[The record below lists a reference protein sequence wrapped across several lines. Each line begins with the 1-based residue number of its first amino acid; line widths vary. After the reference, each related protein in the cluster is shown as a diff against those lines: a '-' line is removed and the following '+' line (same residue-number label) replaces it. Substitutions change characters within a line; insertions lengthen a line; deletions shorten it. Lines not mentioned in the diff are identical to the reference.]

1 MPSDLYDDAALAV
14 TDEPGRDAVST
25 LHHLHLPPT
34 PLDEGALRLLA
45 DDNPAGMIV
54 HRRHAPLY
62 VNAAWAATHGYRVAE
77 VMAAPSLLEFLAP
90 EERTRMQTY
99 AADRLAGRD
108 VPERYTYRARYRD
121 GSLLWIEALVKVIN
135 WQGEP
140 AVMNTIIQVDTER
153 DAERIAVMERV
164 RRDHQL
170 YLAVLSQV
178 QDRISVIDAEYRY
191 RFSNQRNLD
200 AYGVTLADLIGRHVQ
215 DMVGPERFARA
226 RPNIDR
232 ALRGGAV
239 NYVHDLA
246 LRDGSTGWVDV
257 SMRPFRPDGR
267 HIEGVVVTMRDI
279 TELHEAGEALAHS
292 EARLRSVLDNAP
304 ALIFL
309 KDLEGRFLEVNPEF
323 LNVYHLEREQVLG
336 RSVHDLF
343 PAADARDF
351 EEHDRRVVASGA
363 ATERE
368 IRVAR
373 PDGEHVYSATKFPVL
388 DDTGAVVGVGGVEL
402 DVTERR
408 RALDAMAESERR
420 LSTLMSNLPGMT
432 YRARHADGAS
442 RTEFVSEGCLALT
455 GYTPAEA
462 REMAQPF
469 ILGITHPDDRADTR
483 QAIADA
489 RLAGRPFQL
498 RYRIVTRAGEVRW
511 VWEQGRAT
519 PLGDEAFT
527 LEGFVFDISD
537 AHELSRRLEH
547 QARHDPLTDLLNR
560 RAFEELL
567 DDVVARTRDSSR
579 EAALLYLD
587 LDRFKVVNDACG
599 HAAGDELLRQITAR
613 MQAAVR
619 QRDVLARLGGD
630 EFALLLEHCPME
642 QARQVADKL
651 RTTVQEFRFVW
662 QQQVFSVSA
671 SIGLVPITAQ
681 GGSAGELMVRADNA
695 CYAAKDEGRDRI
707 HVYGAADAGTDRVS
721 GQTRWLGR
729 IEAALNDDAL
739 VLLADPVVPL
749 VPRAAEPE
757 HYEVVL
763 RMPDGEGGLVPPAG
777 FMPVAE
783 RYGLAARIDRWVLSR
798 TLERLADAGG
808 AYRVSIN
815 VSERTIDDA
824 GFPEFVRR
832 ELART
837 GIAGERIGFE
847 VTETLAITILSSA
860 GAFTESLRDQ
870 GCRFCLDDF
879 GSGLS
884 SFSYLKALPVDFV
897 KIDGRFVREVTGD
910 DVDRAVVQSI
920 SDIGRALGKRII
932 ATSVHDAEVLEQVR
946 DAGVDLAQGSAVAAR
961 IALDALE

>member
-1 MPSDLYDDAALAV
+1 
-14 TDEPGRDAVST
+14 VST
-25 LHHLHLPPT
+25 IHHLHLPST

-62 VNAAWAATHGYRVAE
+62 VNAAWASTHGYRVEDVVA
-77 VMAAPSLLEFLAP
+77 MPSLLGFLAP
-90 EERTRMQTY
+90 EERPRMQTY
-99 AADRLAGRD
+99 AAERLAGRD
-108 VPERYTYRARYRD
+108 VPSRYTYQGLHRD
-121 GSLLWIEALVKVIN
+121 GSRLWIEALVKLIN

-164 RRDHQL
+164 RRDQQL

-200 AYGVTLADLIGRHVQ
+200 VYGLTLADVIGRPVQ
-215 DMVGPERFARA
+215 EIVGPERFARA

-239 NYVHDLA
+239 NYVHDVT
-246 LRDGSTGWVDV
+246 LRDGSAGWVDV
-257 SMRPFRPDGR
+257 SMRPFRPDGQR
-267 HIEGVVVTMRDI
+267 IEGVVVTMRDI
-279 TELHEAGEALAHS
+279 TELHEAGEALAHN
-292 EARLRSVLDNAP
+292 EARLRSVLDHAP

-309 KDLEGRFLEVNPEF
+309 KDLDGRFQEVNPEF
-323 LNVYHLEREQVLG
+323 LRLYGMDRERVLG
-336 RSVHDLF
+336 RTVHELF
-343 PAADARDF
+343 PAAEAREFVD
-351 EEHDRRVVASGA
+351 HDRRVIESGA

-368 IRVAR
+368 IRIR
-373 PDGEHVYSATKFPVL
+373 RRDGLHVYSATKFPIL
-388 DDTGAVVGVGGVEL
+388 DETGAVVGVGGMEL

-408 RALDAMAESERR
+408 QALDAMAESERR

-432 YRARHADGAS
+432 YRARNLGGTTH
-442 RTEFVSEGCLALT
+442 TEFVSEGCLALT
-455 GYTPAEA
+455 GYTPQEA
-462 REMAQPF
+462 CAMAQPF
-469 ILGITHPDDRADTR
+469 VLGITHPEDRASTR
-483 QAIADA
+483 AAITEA

-519 PLGDEAFT
+519 PLGGETFT

-537 AHELSRRLEH
+537 SHELSRRLEH

-567 DDVVARTRDSSR
+567 DDVVARNRDSSR
-579 EAALLYLD
+579 EAALIYLD

-599 HAAGDELLRQITAR
+599 HAAGDELLRQITTR

-642 QARQVADKL
+642 QARQVAEKL
-651 RTTVQEFRFVW
+651 RVTVQEFRFVW

-671 SIGLVPITAQ
+671 SIGLVPITGQ
-681 GGSAGELMVRADNA
+681 CGSAGELMVRADNA

-707 HVYGAADAGTDRVS
+707 HVYAAADDGADRVS

-749 VPRAAEPE
+749 APPGAAPE

-763 RMPDGEGGLVPPAG
+763 RMPDGDGGLVPPAG

-798 TLERLADAGG
+798 TLERLADARG
-808 AYRVSIN
+808 AHRVSIN
-815 VSERTIDDA
+815 VSERTIDDE

-832 ELART
+832 ELERT
-837 GIAGERIGFE
+837 GIEGDRIGFE

-860 GAFTESLRDQ
+860 GAFTEGLRRQ

-897 KIDGRFVREVTGD
+897 KIDGRFVREVSGD

-932 ATSVHDAEVLEQVR
+932 ATAVHDAGVLKQVR
-946 DAGVDLAQGSAVAAR
+946 EAGVDLAQGNAVATCR
-961 IALDALE
+961 GLDTLD